1 MPTWLDEW
9 CIGRAHARRQ
19 EYNGL
24 QKAYDEACRN
34 DGAAAGALTFVAN
47 VKCVEYERCGQDP
60 PSDLFQ
66 LSFLA
71 PYFWTPDE
79 VESPVAAFQLG
90 KGMLDEFPNFEP
102 SDNSVQQSRQL
113 ILNSLSTYID
123 IPPGMFPLGDIAEIR
138 AIFLE
143 PWILDLDK
151 PKPNGMEA
159 IKFFRICAVVGRK
172 EDRQYR
178 FTTWTDDYCNLDIT
192 NQRPI
197 PNAVV
202 RFEPERP
209 TFDDLI
215 DGAGLTIDQFRNWV
229 EGLVLF
235 TLEKSRNQAWRKEG
249 EIPIMAAGNKRRERG
264 HDVTVRD
271 RFSLFRVQRL
281 APQAPAHDNRQNQD
295 RQYPKWTL
303 DRRIM
308 VREHWRL
315 QPFGPRDN
323 RQTKYIP
330 IRAHQ
335 RGPHNGLPLHP
346 LVKVAQ

>member
-19 EYNGL
+19 EFNGL

-34 DGAAAGALTFVAN
+34 DGAAMGALTLEAYVESS
-47 VKCVEYERCGQDP
+47 EYERCGQDP

-66 LSFLA
+66 RSFLA

-79 VESPVAAFQLG
+79 TELLVAAFQLG
-90 KGMLDEFPNFEP
+90 KGMLEEFPNFKP

-113 ILNSLSTYID
+113 ISSSLSTYID
-123 IPPGMFPLGDIAEIR
+123 IPPGMFPLADIAEIR

-143 PWILDLDK
+143 PWFLDLDK
-151 PKPNGMEA
+151 PEPNGMEA
-159 IKFFRICAVVGRK
+159 VKFFRICAVVGIK
-172 EDRQYR
+172 GERQYR
-178 FTTWTDDYCNLDIT
+178 FTTWTDDYSNFDIT

-197 PNAVV
+197 LNAGVL
-202 RFEPERP
+202 FEPELP

-215 DGAGLTIDQFRNWV
+215 DGAGLTTDQFRNQV

-235 TLEKSRNQAWRKEG
+235 TLEKSRNQAWREEG
-249 EIPIMAAGNKRRERG
+249 EIPFMAAGNERRERG
-264 HDVTVRD
+264 QDATVRD

-303 DRRIM
+303 DQRIK

-323 RQTKYIP
+323 RQTKHIM
-330 IRAHQ
+330 ICAHQ

-346 LVKVAQ
+346 LAKVGQ